1 MSTSIQL
8 LPTGRMFT
16 SREIAESLGRHPVTI
31 RKAVA
36 EGRVECTRV
45 IGRVFFT
52 EEQARAIVQTIP
64 AKPKS

>member
-1 MSTSIQL
+1 
-8 LPTGRMFT
+8 MFT